1 MDPLCHLKIWLVF
14 PFSVNS
20 KMTIRLLILIAFFM
34 CRCSRKCVWNLD
46 LKFLKAKLL
55 LQGNHMMR
63 SVILPVHRTL
73 NLITCIS
80 MADRNR
86 PRAPSTWSSS
96 NHAVVLCSFSFFGWS
111 QLWSW
116 VARSFSLFSHQMV
129 KLLLV
134 FDCSRPFHRKWILRR
149 LWKLRR
155 SPFVTSVISRALV
168 TLYPW

>member
-14 PFSVNS
+14 PFLVNS
-20 KMTIRLLILIAFFM
+20 KMAIRLLILIAFFM

-55 LQGNHMMR
+55 LQWNHMMR

-73 NLITCIS
+73 NVITCIS
-80 MADRNR
+80 MADRKR

-134 FDCSRPFHRKWILRR
+134 FDCSRPFHRKWILRC